1 MPHIN
6 VLDLAVFP
14 AMSRRHCAMAR
25 NLHGVKVLR
34 EDEIWSTAVK
44 VWQELPSSKIANS
57 FVLAKRIANKIVNS
71 KGGNDFLSGVNG
83 TIAAGV
89 RGEFLETEDGNVRR
103 DGTFISFQTIDKKKS
118 DTPNPMLQTIG
129 DEKLDTPLD
138 AITCISI

>member
-1 MPHIN
+1 
-6 VLDLAVFP
+6 
-14 AMSRRHCAMAR
+14 MAR
-25 NLHGVKVLR
+25 NLHEVKVLR